1 MRSIVAQVATA
12 AVKSAS
18 PATPVIDP
26 GRIVVKLRPNAEP
39 AAVGMLERTAGV
51 ELERALPEIRV
62 YVMQAPAGHAD
73 AAVAALR
80 RSPIVEV
87 AQREIVLS
95 ALDTAPKFISPK
107 AHRPGARFA

>member
-80 RSPIVEV
+80 RSPIG
-87 AQREIVLS
+87 QGPQPQIVLS
-95 ALDTAPKFISPK
+95 ALDNAPEVLSP
-107 AHRPGARFA
+107 